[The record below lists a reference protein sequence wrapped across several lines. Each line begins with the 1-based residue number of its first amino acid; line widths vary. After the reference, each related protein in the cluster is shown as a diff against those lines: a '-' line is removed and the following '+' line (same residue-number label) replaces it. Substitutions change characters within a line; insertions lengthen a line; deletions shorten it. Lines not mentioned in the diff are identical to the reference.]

1 MGKNKKNRSGVVY
14 STSDN
19 YDYSYDEEMEEE
31 TLPPAQQDLRVMLDR
46 KQRKGKTVTLITGFI
61 GSDDDLKDLGKKLK
75 SKCGVG
81 GTAKD
86 GEIMI
91 QGDFKEK
98 IFQLLKDD
106 GYGVK
111 KAGG

>member
-31 TLPPAQQDLRVMLDR
+31 TLLPAQQDLRVMLDR
-46 KQRKGKTVTLITGFI
+46 KQRKGKTVTLVTGFI

>member
-1 MGKNKKNRSGVVY
+1 MGKNKKNRLGIVY
-14 STSDN
+14 STSDDF
-19 YDYSYDEEMEEE
+19 DYSYDEQVDEE
-31 TLPPAQQDLRVMLDR
+31 TLAPAQQDLRVMLDR
-46 KQRKGKTVTLITGFI
+46 KQRKGKTVTLVTGFI
-61 GSDDDLKDLGKKLK
+61 GADDDLKDLGKKLK

-98 IFQLLKDD
+98 IFQLLKED